1 MALDN
6 QAHICIGQPDGD
18 WEWITLPMD
27 PDELNETISRLSD
40 NGQHDLIIEDFHN
53 AGIIYTCNLSSA
65 LNWADSSQIVDLNNL
80 CVLAEGCEYEAAIE
94 AIVEH
99 NSFKDILEATNAV
112 LQADEIPFYEFTAD
126 GSLYDSSRE
135 SKFGYTL
142 AEESG
147 LIDPHPKPGSLEE
160 TIRCYF
166 DYAQYGRDYSHDVV
180 LTDKGFME
188 LQPLPNL
195 SLYSREE
202 IAQKADAIR
211 TSYPNYEQLSEIL
224 GISQESLKNYYPGS
238 QKKENL
244 KTLISLAD
252 TLPYNENQ
260 IKAILFNRS
269 ETVPDPDWV
278 STCIVFSGI
287 AGTVP
292 TEVTHGAKFDSETLN
307 KMANMTTPEI
317 KAAITSL
324 SIHNQTPSRKA

>member
-18 WEWITLPMD
+18 WEWVTLPMD

-53 AGIIYTCNLSSA
+53 AGIIYTCNLSNA
-65 LNWADSSQIVDLNNL
+65 LNWAGPSQMVDLNNL

-112 LQADEIPFYEFTAD
+112 LQADEIPFYEFTHD
-126 GSLYDSSRE
+126 ISFFGF
-135 SKFGYTL
+135 SKEEALGYTL

-147 LIDPHPKPGSLEE
+147 LINSQVKPGSFEAILQY
-160 TIRCYF
+160 YF
-166 DYAQYGRDYSHDVV
+166 DYERYGRDCSYDVV
-180 LTDKGFME
+180 LTDKGYME
-188 LQPLPNL
+188 LVDLPDL

-202 IAQKADAIR
+202 IAQKADAVR
-211 TSYPNYEQLSEIL
+211 ASYPNYEQLSEIL

-238 QKKENL
+238 QKREGL

-252 TLPYNENQ
+252 TLPYNSGQ
-260 IKAILFNRS
+260 IKTILFNRS
-269 ETVPDPDWV
+269 QTIPDPDWI

-307 KMANMTTPEI
+307 KMAAMTTPEI